1 MKFNPNNLKRLM
13 KKENI
18 NRSQLAERL
27 GVSRATITRL
37 LNSQFQPSTKMLSAL
52 KEKFPEISLD
62 YFFTESVATECQ
74 EKAK

>member
-1 MKFNPNNLKRLM
+1 MKFNPNNLQRLM

-37 LNSQFQPSTKMLSAL
+37 LNGQFQPSAKMLSAL
-52 KEKFPEISLD
+52 KKEFPEISLD
-62 YFFTESVATECQ
+62 YFFTE
-74 EKAK
+74 KL